1 MISDSDLGS
10 DDDVDS
16 KDGDDV
22 DDRKPR
28 RKRLRQDKPG
38 ADDMLLLEDSDVYE
52 PDGVDADDD
61 DDDDIDE
68 EEFDD
73 IVDGFNLPGDSD
85 ALQPKLVDQV
95 SPGSAFS
102 NLC

>member
-61 DDDDIDE
+61 DDDDDDDIDE
-68 EEFDD
+68 EGVDD
-73 IVDGFNLPGDSD
+73 IVYGFNLPGDSD
-85 ALQPKLVDQV
+85 SLQPKLVDQV
-95 SPGSAFS
+95 SPAVHS
-102 NLC
+102 